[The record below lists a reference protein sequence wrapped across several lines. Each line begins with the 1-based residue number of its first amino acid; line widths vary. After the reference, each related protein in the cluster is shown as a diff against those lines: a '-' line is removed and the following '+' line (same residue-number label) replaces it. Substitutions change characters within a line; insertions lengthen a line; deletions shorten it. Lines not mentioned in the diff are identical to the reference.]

1 METHYRSLI
10 KALSWR
16 ILATVITF
24 SVVMV
29 LTGELEM
36 AATVGL
42 IDTFIK
48 LGIYYGHERLWSKI
62 QFGRLKQP
70 EYRI

>member
-29 LTGELEM
+29 LTGKLEM
-36 AATVGL
+36 AATIGL
-42 IDTFIK
+42 ADTLIK
-48 LGIYYGHERLWSKI
+48 LGIYYGHERLWAKI
-62 QFGRLKQP
+62 NFGRLKRP
-70 EYRI
+70 EYEI

>member
-24 SVVMV
+24 SVVMA
-29 LTGELEM
+29 LTGKLEM
-36 AATVGL
+36 AATIGL
-42 IDTFIK
+42 ADTLIK
-48 LGIYYGHERLWSKI
+48 LGIYYGHERFWAKI
-62 QFGRLKQP
+62 NFGRLKRP
-70 EYRI
+70 EYEI